1 VLKALVRRVIAIT
14 ALAAVLP
21 AAPAGAVSESGLR
34 ASLARFIG
42 PAGAG
47 SGAMVVEVPSGRTL
61 FSRRPDV
68 LRVPASNEKLYTT
81 SVALTR
87 FGPNGRFVTRVLGDG
102 SIAPDGTYAGTLYLR
117 GGGDPTFGTASFV
130 RRAWGTGGL
139 IGDLATQLRDAGI
152 LRVQGAIIGDESYF
166 DRRRGGPAS
175 GYAFDP
181 YIGAPMSGLAFNR
194 GLANERGGAIQSR
207 PATFAADQL
216 RRALRAIGV
225 SVRGVADQG
234 RTPPGARELASVS
247 SPPISTLIRL
257 TNVPSDNYLAEML
270 LKDLGARFG
279 AGGSTAAGAA
289 VVRARL
295 ATFGLAPHV
304 FDGSGL
310 SRRDRTSPR
319 QVARLLLQMASAGTL
334 TAPFQGSLAVAC
346 RSGTLASRMCRG
358 AAAGRC
364 RGKTGTLAGV
374 SALSG
379 YCFLP
384 GGRTVAFSILMNGVN
399 VSAAHT
405 LQDRMAAAIAS
416 YRPTPVAPPPSGAQP
431 ATRR

>member
-1 VLKALVRRVIAIT
+1 MALV
-14 ALAAVLP
+14 LAATGLP
-21 AAPAGAVSESGLR
+21 AAPAAAVSESGLR
-34 ASLARFIG
+34 ASLARWIR

-47 SGAMVVEVPSGRTL
+47 SGAVVVDLASGRTL

-81 SVALTR
+81 STALAR
-87 FGPNGRFVTRVLGDG
+87 FGPDGRFTTRVLGDG
-102 SIAPDGTYAGTLYLR
+102 TLGGDGTYTGTLYLR
-117 GGGDPTFGTASFV
+117 GGGDPTFGTDTFV

-139 IGDLATQLRDAGI
+139 VSALAGQLQERGI
-152 LRVQGAIIGDESYF
+152 VRVRGPVVGDESYF
-166 DRRRGGPAS
+166 DRLRGGPAT

-181 YIGAPMSGLAFNR
+181 YIGAPLSALAFNR
-194 GLANERGGAIQSR
+194 GLANEGGGSIQSS

-216 RRALRAIGV
+216 RRALRAVGV
-225 SVRGVADQG
+225 GVTGAAGQG
-234 RTPPGARELASVS
+234 RTPPGARELGSVN

-279 AGGSTAAGAA
+279 PIGSTAAGAA

-295 ATFGLAPHV
+295 RSLGIAPHV
-304 FDGSGL
+304 VDGSGL

-319 QVARLLLQMASAGTL
+319 QVVRLLGQMAGAGTL
-334 TAPFQGSLAVAC
+334 AAPFQGSLAVAC
-346 RSGTLASRMCRG
+346 RTGTLASRMCG
-358 AAAGRC
+358 GPASGRC
-364 RGKTGTLAGV
+364 RGKTGTLSNV

-379 YCFLP
+379 YCFLA
-384 GGRTVAFSILMNGVN
+384 GGRTLAFSILMNGVN

-416 YRPTPVAPPPSGAQP
+416 YRPTPVAPPSGAQP
-431 ATRR
+431 ARARP